1 MSPYREVEQIRH
13 SAASLR
19 KEAEGALGEERR
31 LLLSSVEEL
40 ERLADG
46 MKPGSVPTTGE
57 VARQTG
63 VSRNID
69 AIFARAHHALARHHH
84 LQAKRAWDTG
94 ETTQAGRALKAAA
107 THLQQGL
114 GWVNHPL
121 GEAGAHT
128 ITTAQRRAELLI
140 QGAGVSAVE
149 VGTGI
154 EALGGEI
161 EKLGRQAESLKGP

>member
-1 MSPYREVEQIRH
+1 MSPYRELEQIRN

-31 LLLSSVEEL
+31 LLLRSVEEL
-40 ERLADG
+40 ERLADR
-46 MKPGSVPTTGE
+46 MKPGTVPTTGE
-57 VARQTG
+57 VARKAG

-69 AIFARAHHALARHHH
+69 GIFARAHHALARHHH
-84 LQAKRAWDTG
+84 LKAKQSWDTG
-94 ETTQAGRALKAAA
+94 ETTQAGHELKAAA
-107 THLQQGL
+107 THLQQGVV
-114 GWVNHPL
+114 WVDHKL
-121 GEAGAHT
+121 EEDGAHT

-140 QGAGVSAVE
+140 EGAGVSPVE